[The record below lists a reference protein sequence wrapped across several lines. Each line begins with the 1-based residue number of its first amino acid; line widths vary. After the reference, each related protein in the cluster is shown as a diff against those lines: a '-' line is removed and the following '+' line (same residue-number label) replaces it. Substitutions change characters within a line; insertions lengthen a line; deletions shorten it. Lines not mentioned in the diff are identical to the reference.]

1 MPVGGIGGS
10 GPAVPGLFRSLAI
23 AASGLSAQRRR
34 MDAIA
39 ENIANAES
47 TRMGSAPGTP
57 YQRQSVV
64 LSPAAAALVPTPV
77 VVAGELPGG
86 VAAGELP
93 VAGTQ
98 GGTEAGVEVSAW
110 TQDAG
115 PGKLVYDP
123 GHPDADA
130 NGYVRYP
137 DVRVTDELVDLMDA
151 RRAYEANASVFQ
163 AMKGML
169 HKATEI

>member
-1 MPVGGIGGS
+1 MPVSGLGG
-10 GPAVPGLFRSLAI
+10 GPRVPGLFRSLAI

-39 ENIANAES
+39 ENIANAET
-47 TRMGSAPGTP
+47 TRAGGVARTP
-57 YQRQSVV
+57 YQRQTVL
-64 LSPAAAALVPTPV
+64 LSPAAVALTPTPV

-86 VAAGELP
+86 VPAGELP
-93 VAGTQ
+93 LAGTA
-98 GGTEAGVEVSAW
+98 GGGDAGVEVSGVVSDGGSG
-110 TQDAG
+110 Q
-115 PGKLVYDP
+115 LVYDP

-137 DVRVTDELVDLMDA
+137 DVHVTDEMVDLMDA

>member
-1 MPVGGIGGS
+1 MPVGGIGG
-10 GPAVPGLFRSLAI
+10 PRVPGLFRSLAI

-39 ENIANAES
+39 ENIANAEA
-47 TRMGSAPGTP
+47 TRAGGAPGTP
-57 YQRQSVV
+57 YQRQAVV
-64 LSPAAAALVPTPV
+64 LSPAAVTPTATPV

-86 VAAGELP
+86 VPAGELP
-93 VAGTQ
+93 LPGADAGA
-98 GGTEAGVEVSAW
+98 EAGVEVSGVV
-110 TQDAG
+110 QDGG
-115 PGKLVYDP
+115 PGQLVYDP

>member
-1 MPVGGIGGS
+1 MGGIGGN
-10 GPAVPGLFRSLAI
+10 GPSVPGLFRSLAI
-23 AASGLSAQRRR
+23 AASGLGAQRRR

-47 TRMGSAPGTP
+47 TRMGGTPRTP

-64 LSPAAAALVPTPV
+64 LSPAAVATSAQQA

-86 VAAGELP
+86 VAAGEMP
-93 VAGTQ
+93 AADTNGAA
-98 GGTEAGVEVSAW
+98 EAGVEVSAW
-110 TQDAG
+110 TQDSG
-115 PGKLVYDP
+115 PGRLVYDP

-151 RRAYEANASVFQ
+151 RRSYEANASVFQ